1 MIRKNKGYIIKV
13 INDFIDCK
21 TKKELLLYNL
31 KTVSEEIGMSINTL
45 KKYLHDDTEIE
56 TKTTKIKDKTNE
68 KK

>member
-13 INDFIDCK
+13 INDFIDSK

-31 KTVSEEIGMSINTL
+31 KTVSGELGMSINTL

-56 TKTTKIKDKTNE
+56 NIKTTKIKDNKKNE
-68 KK
+68 